1 MGKNKA
7 SKMSGA
13 MEAADPSP
21 RPSSGIS
28 RTVWEAKM
36 SRMCKQSSRHA
47 FSDAQNDLS
56 PSRQRLLSLI
66 LAEADETFYLSSR
79 EMGRRYGVDTATI
92 VRTIQAMGYKKFAD
106 FAARPAKSFCYA
118 DHPVRGYE
126 GGDAEE
132 SERGRLHRS
141 KY

>member
-1 MGKNKA
+1 
-7 SKMSGA
+7 MSGA
-13 MEAADPSP
+13 MEAADPSL
-21 RPSSGIS
+21 RPSSEIS
-28 RTVWEAKM
+28 RMVWEAKM
-36 SRMCKQSSRHA
+36 SRMCKQSSRHT
-47 FSDAQNDLS
+47 FLNAQTDLS

-106 FAARPAKSFCYA
+106 FPHDLRNHFVTA

-126 GGDAEE
+126 GGDAQEP
-132 SERGRLHRS
+132 ERGRLHRS